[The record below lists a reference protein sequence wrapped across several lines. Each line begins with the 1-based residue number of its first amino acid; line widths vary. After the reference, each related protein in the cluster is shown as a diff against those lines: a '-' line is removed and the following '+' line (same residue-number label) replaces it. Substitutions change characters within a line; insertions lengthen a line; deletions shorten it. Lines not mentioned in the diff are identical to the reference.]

1 MDKLDPIEIWNL
13 FSNISLRKL
22 IDIPKLGE
30 DFPMHVFDKR
40 YFSEYITKDN
50 LSLSHRSIYHLY
62 LFWTGVSQDIKIA
75 NEKHMKSY
83 STSLLIK
90 EIYVLTT
97 IPLKIYQ
104 YDYNKKCGNT
114 K

>member
-1 MDKLDPIEIWNL
+1 MDKLDPIEIWDL

-22 IDIPKLGE
+22 IDIPKHGE

-40 YFSEYITKDN
+40 SFSEYITKDI
-50 LSLSHRSIYHLY
+50 LSLSHRSIYLY
-62 LFWTGVSQDIKIA
+62 PFWTGVSQDIQIA
-75 NEKHMKSY
+75 NEKHMRGY

-97 IPLKIYQ
+97 IPLKICQ
-104 YDYNKKCGNT
+104 YDYNKKCDNT